1 MDPDGAGS
9 TMELPPPEL
18 HENLLQEIELS
29 PKQRQAA
36 LAYRNHL
43 LSRMGATLRQRR
55 DISLQLLRTLGAQ
68 QPSAEKQVS
77 LLLPVKCALRRTL
90 SIWQPCLCSVW
101 SGVLLR
107 RLLSVIALFFA
118 PWKLPVTKAYSDHD
132 HLQAPF
138 PSLDTCAQLQI
149 MCPPPRE
156 GVCGEQVLQALSSVS
171 ASVSS
176 A

>member
-18 HENLLQEIELS
+18 HEGVLRDIALS

-68 QPSAEKQVS
+68 QPSPDKQVDSVNFTS
-77 LLLPVKCALRRTL
+77 LSRSTQVCA
-90 SIWQPCLCSVW
+90 
-101 SGVLLR
+101 
-107 RLLSVIALFFA
+107 
-118 PWKLPVTKAYSDHD
+118 
-132 HLQAPF
+132 
-138 PSLDTCAQLQI
+138 
-149 MCPPPRE
+149 
-156 GVCGEQVLQALSSVS
+156 
-171 ASVSS
+171 
-176 A
+176 